1 MSDTEIE
8 EIEVE
13 VERLSDDKHDRLE
26 GEHESG
32 NVDVG
37 TGHPKP
43 YQAVYMC
50 PHTTTCMS
58 AYSYIYMCPH
68 TVGTGGGKPY
78 HALDGDLY
86 YHKNGRAYRH
96 DTNERVGFLATKVR
110 FKLSKDGV
118 YCTMA
123 ECEVPT
129 KLRVQ
134 VLRPQTRP

>member
-13 VERLSDDKHDRLE
+13 VERVSDDKHERLE

-37 TGHPKP
+37 TGHAKP
-43 YQAVYMC
+43 YQAICVLILLYVC
-50 PHTTTCMS
+50 PHTHM
-58 AYSYIYMCPH
+58 YKCPH
-68 TVGTGGGKPY
+68 TGGTGGGKPY

-134 VLRPQTRP
+134 VLRAHTLVA